1 MMPRIFKAD
10 LHIHTCLS
18 PCADLN
24 MGPKTIVDQALQ
36 QGLDVIGISD
46 HNSSENV
53 PAVVRAAQDR
63 NLTVLPGMEVTSKE
77 EVHILA
83 VFDTV
88 DKALRLQE
96 IVYEHLH
103 GENNTEAFGL
113 QVVVNEDHDV
123 LGFNN
128 RLLAGATELSVEQV
142 VDSICGLEGL
152 AIAAHVDRET
162 FGILGQL
169 GFVPE
174 ELHLDALELSRNTSL
189 EEARRRF
196 PEYAGYAFVRSSDA
210 HSAMDIGKVWTSLL
224 LYEPSTRKSR
234 RPCAGRAAD
243 GCCQRR
249 PVLALLG
256 EKNGRW
262 DRFHMED
269 LSLHVLDI
277 AENSIAAGAKHV
289 EIRVR
294 ESRRE
299 DRLSIEII
307 DNGRGMSED
316 MLQKA
321 TDPFF
326 TTRTTRRVGLGLS
339 LFEQAAKR
347 AGGEFKIAS
356 CPGAGTKVTGV
367 FQYSHV
373 DRQPLGDM
381 DQTIL
386 ALVV

>member
-46 HNSSENV
+46 HNSAENV

-224 LYEPSTRKSR
+224 LYEPSTREIKK
-234 RPCAGRAAD
+234 
-243 GCCQRR
+243 
-249 PVLALLG
+249 ALRG
-256 EKNGRW
+256 EG
-262 DRFHMED
+262 
-269 LSLHVLDI
+269 
-277 AENSIAAGAKHV
+277 G
-289 EIRVR
+289 
-294 ESRRE
+294 
-299 DRLSIEII
+299 
-307 DNGRGMSED
+307 
-316 MLQKA
+316 
-321 TDPFF
+321 
-326 TTRTTRRVGLGLS
+326 RRV
-339 LFEQAAKR
+339 
-347 AGGEFKIAS
+347 
-356 CPGAGTKVTGV
+356 
-367 FQYSHV
+367 
-373 DRQPLGDM
+373 
-381 DQTIL
+381 
-386 ALVV
+386 

>member
-83 VFDTV
+83 VFDSV
-88 DKALRLQE
+88 DRALQLQE

-103 GENNTEAFGL
+103 GENDAEAFGL

-224 LYEPSTRKSR
+224 LYEPSTREIKKALRGEGGR
-234 RPCAGRAAD
+234 RVLPEEAG
-243 GCCQRR
+243 
-249 PVLALLG
+249 V
-256 EKNGRW
+256 
-262 DRFHMED
+262 
-269 LSLHVLDI
+269 
-277 AENSIAAGAKHV
+277 GAP
-289 EIRVR
+289 
-294 ESRRE
+294 RRE
-299 DRLSIEII
+299 ER
-307 DNGRGMSED
+307 
-316 MLQKA
+316 A
-321 TDPFF
+321 
-326 TTRTTRRVGLGLS
+326 LG
-339 LFEQAAKR
+339 
-347 AGGEFKIAS
+347 
-356 CPGAGTKVTGV
+356 
-367 FQYSHV
+367 
-373 DRQPLGDM
+373 
-381 DQTIL
+381 
-386 ALVV
+386 

>member
-18 PCADLN
+18 PCAELN

-46 HNSSENV
+46 HNSSENA

-88 DKALRLQE
+88 DRALRLQE

-174 ELHLDALELSRNTSL
+174 ELRLDALELSRNTSL

-210 HSAMDIGKVWTSLL
+210 HSATDIGKVWTSLL
-224 LYEPSTRKSR
+224 LYEPSTREIKKALRGEDGR
-234 RPCAGRAAD
+234 RVVPEEAAVCA
-243 GCCQRR
+243 
-249 PVLALLG
+249 P
-256 EKNGRW
+256 
-262 DRFHMED
+262 
-269 LSLHVLDI
+269 
-277 AENSIAAGAKHV
+277 
-289 EIRVR
+289 
-294 ESRRE
+294 RRE
-299 DRLSIEII
+299 ER
-307 DNGRGMSED
+307 
-316 MLQKA
+316 A
-321 TDPFF
+321 
-326 TTRTTRRVGLGLS
+326 LG
-339 LFEQAAKR
+339 
-347 AGGEFKIAS
+347 
-356 CPGAGTKVTGV
+356 
-367 FQYSHV
+367 
-373 DRQPLGDM
+373 
-381 DQTIL
+381 
-386 ALVV
+386 